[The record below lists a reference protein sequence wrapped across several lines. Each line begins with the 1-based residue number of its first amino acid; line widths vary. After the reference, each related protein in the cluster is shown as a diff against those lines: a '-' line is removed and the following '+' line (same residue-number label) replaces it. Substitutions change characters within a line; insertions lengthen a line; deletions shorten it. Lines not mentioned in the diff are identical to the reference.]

1 MFATDDSFVS
11 AQTVYP
17 IPILLKNRGQYV
29 WSKSGIL
36 FISRDMSNLLY
47 DYDSVLYN
55 VSE

>member
-1 MFATDDSFVS
+1 MFATDDSFVLVP
-11 AQTVYP
+11 TVYP
-17 IPILLKNRGQYV
+17 IPILLKNLGQYV
-29 WSKSGIL
+29 WSKSVIL

>member
-11 AQTVYP
+11 VQTVYP
-17 IPILLKNRGQYV
+17 IPILLKNLGKYV

>member
-11 AQTVYP
+11 VQTVYP
-17 IPILLKNRGQYV
+17 TPILLKNLGQYV

-36 FISRDMSNLLY
+36 LISRDMSNLLY
-47 DYDSVLYN
+47 DYDPVLYN

>member
-1 MFATDDSFVS
+1 MFATDDSFVLV
-11 AQTVYP
+11 QIVYP
-17 IPILLKNRGQYV
+17 IPILLKNLAQYV
-29 WSKSGIL
+29 WSKSGIF